1 MLQFSLI
8 LNAVLIVA
16 LGYLTLLYIG
26 KIQDNDKDFTPDA
39 LEDKVAD
46 IKEKS
51 AMIKKR
57 LAEEVNDIKE
67 AIKEVG
73 NQIDDIPEAFS
84 TKRKGRKK

>member
-8 LNAVLIVA
+8 LNGVLLVIS
-16 LGYLTLLYIG
+16 GYQLFLYMG
-26 KIQDNDKDFTPDA
+26 KIQDNDKDFIPDD
-39 LEDKVAD
+39 LENKVAD

-73 NQIDDIPEAFS
+73 NQIDDIPQAFS

>member
-8 LNAVLIVA
+8 LNGVLLVVS
-16 LGYLTLLYIG
+16 GYQLFLLTG
-26 KIQDNDKDFTPDA
+26 KIQDNDKDFIPDD
-39 LEDKVAD
+39 LENKVAD

-73 NQIDDIPEAFS
+73 NQIDDIPQAFS

>member
-8 LNAVLIVA
+8 LNGVLLVVS
-16 LGYLTLLYIG
+16 GYQLFLLTG
-26 KIQDNDKDFTPDA
+26 KIQDNDKDFIPDD

-73 NQIDDIPEAFS
+73 NQIDDIPQAFS

>member
-1 MLQFSLI
+1 MLQVSLI
-8 LNAVLIVA
+8 LNGVLLVVS
-16 LGYLTLLYIG
+16 GYQLFLLTG
-26 KIQDNDKDFTPDA
+26 KIQDNDKDFIPDD
-39 LEDKVAD
+39 LENKVAD